1 MSGSGHYHAG
11 DEIDRWRILGE
22 LGQGGLGVVYDAEH
36 TFTGKRGALKVI
48 KGGTGKQAEVLA
60 NKMHHEAKLLSRLK
74 HPHLV
79 EVYDAGLD
87 DNGQIW
93 MVMERLQG
101 RDLEEVLRIEG
112 KLGLGRALRYAEA
125 VASATAVVHGA
136 GVIHRDL
143 KPDNVH
149 ISDRD
154 EVKVI
159 DFGTARYRQGA
170 TMEGQAVGT
179 IPYMSPEHLRGGELD
194 GRTDVFAL
202 GFVLYEML
210 AGHHPFAVV
219 GADGARGWPE
229 TREMIGMM
237 FHRPLPSLEPQV
249 GPEVWALIDRAT
261 QRKREHRFADMAAL
275 AAALQQLRGPMAQTY
290 APTQRL
296 SSADVAAG
304 AASGRAFAGAS
315 GSGSGEGSGLDATA
329 AMLPAMAAQLGAAT
343 SSAAVTRDPS
353 PREPKRLSM
362 GVVLGVFGAVA
373 LLTAVLVA
381 TVAGGSDETA
391 SSAEPALS
399 TESLATETAEEPEP
413 ADPSEDVSAEPTE
426 EEPPAAPTAT
436 ASASAAAAT
445 PPATPA
451 RPTPRPVPVPRPQT
465 KPPSGM
471 DW

>member
-1 MSGSGHYHAG
+1 MSTSSGHYDPG
-11 DEIDRWRILGE
+11 DVINQWRIVGE

-36 TFTGKRGALKVI
+36 NFTGKKGALKVI

-101 RDLEEVLRIEG
+101 RDLEEVLRTEG

-143 KPDNVH
+143 KPDNIHV
-149 ISDRD
+149 SDRD

-210 AGHHPFAVV
+210 AGHHPFAIV
-219 GADGARGWPE
+219 GPDGTRGWPE

-237 FHRPLPSLEPQV
+237 FHRPLPSLEHEV

-261 QRKREHRFADMAAL
+261 QRKREERFADMAAF
-275 AAALQQLRGPMAQTY
+275 AAALQQLRAPLAQTY

-304 AASGRAFAGAS
+304 AASGLAYGGSSGGA
-315 GSGSGEGSGLDATA
+315 GEGSGLDATA
-329 AMLPAMAAQLGAAT
+329 AMDPAMAAQLGVATAT
-343 SSAAVTRDPS
+343 SSAAVTKDPS
-353 PREPKRLSM
+353 PREPRRL
-362 GVVLGVFGAVA
+362 GVGVLLGVFGAVA
-373 LLTAVLVA
+373 LSTAVVVA
-381 TVAGGSDETA
+381 TLAGGDDETV
-391 SSAEPALS
+391 SSTEPAAS
-399 TESLATETAEEPEP
+399 TDATATTETVEEPEP
-413 ADPSEDVSAEPTE
+413 ADPPTDVSAEP
-426 EEPPAAPTAT
+426 
-436 ASASAAAAT
+436 
-445 PPATPA
+445 
-451 RPTPRPVPVPRPQT
+451 
-465 KPPSGM
+465 
-471 DW
+471 